1 MLNQIRVGQI
11 DESSEMM
18 IQSRFIDSEDSNYP
32 RQALH
37 IFAENAPVSTQ
48 NHSMLNQ
55 LAGLPIEI
63 GAIALLYP
71 PPHTHTHPFFID
83 DSGAVFQAD

>member
-1 MLNQIRVGQI
+1 
-11 DESSEMM
+11 MM

-37 IFAENAPVSTQ
+37 IFAENAPVSRQ

-71 PPHTHTHPFFID
+71 PPSHTHPFFID

>member
-1 MLNQIRVGQI
+1 MLNQIRVGHI

-37 IFAENAPVSTQ
+37 IFGENAPVSTQ

-71 PPHTHTHPFFID
+71 PPPTHTPFFID

>member
-1 MLNQIRVGQI
+1 
-11 DESSEMM
+11 M

-37 IFAENAPVSTQ
+37 IFAENAPVSRQ
-48 NHSMLNQ
+48 NHCMLNQ
-55 LAGLPIEI
+55 FAGLPIEI

-71 PPHTHTHPFFID
+71 PPPSHTHPFFID